1 MYNSAYK
8 FLEGQSSSYLILLPS
23 QPMFYLLLT
32 ILANVAIFLSFRSFS
47 KFNINTFPAIVT
59 NYLVCVITGSLYVG
73 FGHIKTTI
81 AIDQSWFQVAAV
93 LGIVFVSTFY
103 LMAKT
108 TQTRG
113 IAVATV
119 ASKMS
124 LAIPVLFS
132 LFIFK
137 IGTSSLDLWN
147 YLGIAIAFIAI
158 YLVSKKQATENIGKK
173 PITLA
178 YLALPL
184 AVFLLGG
191 LIDTTLNYANHNLI
205 EEEVEGIFPIVTF
218 GSAFIL
224 GLIFILIKG
233 IKVKTKDILG
243 GIYLG
248 VPNYFSIYLQL
259 KALSAFENNGA
270 ILYPSLN
277 IGIIIVSTIFAIL
290 IFKEKLNLLNR
301 IGISLAILAILLLSH
316 QEILRAF

>member
-1 MYNSAYK
+1 M
-8 FLEGQSSSYLILLPS
+8 L
-23 QPMFYLLLT
+23 YLLLT

-59 NYLVCVITGSLYVG
+59 NYFVCVITGSLYVG
-73 FGHIKTTI
+73 FGHIRTTI
-81 AIDQSWFQVAAV
+81 DIQQSWFQVAAA

-147 YLGIAIAFIAI
+147 YLGIEIAFIAI
-158 YLVSKKQATENIGKK
+158 YLVSKKQASESIGKK
-173 PITLA
+173 KITVA

-205 EEEVEGIFPIVTF
+205 EEEVEGIFPIITF

-224 GLIFILIKG
+224 GLMLILIKR
-233 IKVKTKDILG
+233 IKVRPKDILG

-290 IFKEKLNLLNR
+290 IFKEKLSLLNR
-301 IGISLAILAILLLSH
+301 IGISLAIMAILLLSH
-316 QEILRAF
+316 QEILKAF